1 MVCSAQFI
9 IPSHF
14 QLWLEALKHIYLSTL
29 LEVVEEEPIV
39 KSLHR
44 PILLLTKK
52 HVLKPGWIF
61 GDFLIRHSDCLPAG
75 ALDALAS
82 AVH

>member
-1 MVCSAQFI
+1 M
-9 IPSHF
+9 
-14 QLWLEALKHIYLSTL
+14 
-29 LEVVEEEPIV
+29 LEVVEEEPIM

-61 GDFLIRHSDCLPAG
+61 GDFLIRPSDCLPAG